1 VDRGEPV
8 GENWVVEAVDEVVD
22 GKEDCMKSV
31 NSISSLLHLKF
42 CFSMKLLL
50 QESFGVDEPVPLGL
64 WASSPAHRDSKTKP
78 HPVALKNHFGFFI
91 IRNDCYLY
99 FDS

>member
-1 VDRGEPV
+1 MDRGEPV
-8 GENWVVEAVDEVVD
+8 GETWIVETVDEVVD

-31 NSISSLLHLKF
+31 NYISSLLHLKF

-64 WASSPAHRDSKTKP
+64 WASSPAIGIQRQNLIQLR
-78 HPVALKNHFGFFI
+78 LKI
-91 IRNDCYLY
+91 I
-99 FDS
+99 SVSS